1 MEVNPEGFPKA
12 PIPQE
17 APVRSPSYARPEHLR
32 VIDVLP
38 SPFPV
43 VSHELLPSHQAAR
56 DRFAAASMRQGEAR
70 LVVIESIRDLEG
82 ADTAPL
88 AVDVIARA
96 RSIRPDL
103 SEELI
108 DALYEDLRGVAVEIR
123 ASRVYVGTHLTS
135 TGSNHAA

>member
-1 MEVNPEGFPKA
+1 M
-12 PIPQE
+12 
-17 APVRSPSYARPEHLR
+17 
-32 VIDVLP
+32 
-38 SPFPV
+38 
-43 VSHELLPSHQAAR
+43 
-56 DRFAAASMRQGEAR
+56 
-70 LVVIESIRDLEG
+70 VIESIRDLEG